1 MDAIGIIR
9 RHWPAILLAL
19 AVGAL
24 TALPP
29 LIAQQRMG
37 DAYQGIRPL
46 VIDDQIYYQ
55 ARAHETQD
63 GHPMLGNPYL
73 REDKN
78 QPAVQFWM
86 PDMVL
91 SYFNP
96 AVLDVVFPFLIII
109 LSYAILFK
117 LTRDKLLSLAGAA
130 LLDPGFVYSPFLRT
144 PNPQLFV
151 LLLLALLLL
160 VYALERRSVVLT
172 TFSILLGGALFYI
185 YPFYWTY
192 WVVMV
197 GLAFAYA
204 LVNWWSTGERALAA
218 RLGIILGGALALGIP
233 YFVQTYE
240 ASKLPYY
247 AESLARF
254 GTLHTHF
261 PSGPSLTLLS
271 LAAGAAVAWCWY
283 KNMIPRAPAAV
294 LAAGAALAGAIVVN
308 QQVVTGLNYF
318 FTVHYATFIVF
329 FSVFTLALCV
339 PPLLGR
345 HAPTRYHTA
354 FRWLFAVVVVLV
366 ILARAGPQVLHVAT
380 PQPGDTAAQRYAPVL
395 QWLDA
400 NTHTDDV
407 VYADPTL
414 STYIPAYTRDNVYF
428 APYAFLSYMSDR
440 EVEARFVGAH
450 YLDPMFTRA
459 DIIAVQQDVFG
470 LYYIARYQHAQQVN
484 KIRTL
489 LHLAPETVEQYP
501 DALIAQMLASS
512 TVLRAGTFTNALG
525 GYRVDYVAWDSA
537 AEPQWRVAKLA
548 GFSKVFEAN
557 GVVIYKKTS

>member
-160 VYALERRSVVLT
+160 VYALERMRTRWSRCRRGMIRDRPVRGC
-172 TFSILLGGALFYI
+172 S
-185 YPFYWTY
+185 
-192 WVVMV
+192 
-197 GLAFAYA
+197 AF
-204 LVNWWSTGERALAA
+204 
-218 RLGIILGGALALGIP
+218 P
-233 YFVQTYE
+233 KPQ
-240 ASKLPYY
+240 
-247 AESLARF
+247 
-254 GTLHTHF
+254 
-261 PSGPSLTLLS
+261 
-271 LAAGAAVAWCWY
+271 AV
-283 KNMIPRAPAAV
+283 
-294 LAAGAALAGAIVVN
+294 
-308 QQVVTGLNYF
+308 
-318 FTVHYATFIVF
+318 TVHTVTAN
-329 FSVFTLALCV
+329 CV
-339 PPLLGR
+339 
-345 HAPTRYHTA
+345 
-354 FRWLFAVVVVLV
+354 
-366 ILARAGPQVLHVAT
+366 
-380 PQPGDTAAQRYAPVL
+380 
-395 QWLDA
+395 
-400 NTHTDDV
+400 
-407 VYADPTL
+407 
-414 STYIPAYTRDNVYF
+414 
-428 APYAFLSYMSDR
+428 
-440 EVEARFVGAH
+440 VE
-450 YLDPMFTRA
+450 
-459 DIIAVQQDVFG
+459 
-470 LYYIARYQHAQQVN
+470 
-484 KIRTL
+484 
-489 LHLAPETVEQYP
+489 
-501 DALIAQMLASS
+501 
-512 TVLRAGTFTNALG
+512 
-525 GYRVDYVAWDSA
+525 
-537 AEPQWRVAKLA
+537 
-548 GFSKVFEAN
+548 
-557 GVVIYKKTS
+557 